1 MSRAI
6 TTPSRGQR
14 WRFEGWIRRC
24 LSETSRE
31 NSRLLTI
38 WEDVHHIDES
48 LIADCFNLI
57 EVAALPH
64 DISDIWELLSW
75 MNLFLWFKTIYCSI
89 ATNYYRQ
96 FNKCQNTWFFIP
108 RIFFLFR
115 FFFSSLF
122 EVFVTRT
129 SSRATTLDT
138 LYNPVPFAILN
149 VPGHWCTCDV
159 PWAEADTGVTSSEEL
174 RCRGQL
180 SATGGWPS
188 QCHLATAAAYAGAEC
203 STSQSQSQ
211 RVCSSATNHKYNVD
225 TLRNFFLTFNICSC
239 RMVFV
244 S

>member
-14 WRFEGWIRRC
+14 WRYEGWIRRC

-31 NSRLLTI
+31 NSRLTI

-115 FFFSSLF
+115 FFFFFSFF

-159 PWAEADTGVTSSEEL
+159 PWAEADTGVTSSGEL

-180 SATGGWPS
+180 S
-188 QCHLATAAAYAGAEC
+188 
-203 STSQSQSQ
+203 ST
-211 RVCSSATNHKYNVD
+211 D
-225 TLRNFFLTFNICSC
+225 
-239 RMVFV
+239 
-244 S
+244 